1 MLCGLQ
7 AIHPAPLRCNENK
20 KKNLCALVEDSK
32 SEATFR
38 QYKNNISAY
47 KTHETYLNKWEVLLK
62 ISSPSH
68 LPPY

>member
-32 SEATFR
+32 SEATFW
-38 QYKNNISAY
+38 QYKKNISAY
-47 KTHETYLNKWEVLLK
+47 KTHETYLNK
-62 ISSPSH
+62 
-68 LPPY
+68 